1 VVKSTSPDAPIM
13 PQTEIKPEGTAPI
26 QFCVMLKNR
35 AGALSSLVRLLRSA
49 KIEVIGLSVQDARD
63 ATLARIVVSDYEA
76 AIQIFQEKGIPHT
89 TSELVVVGLREA
101 GRDLAHVLDVLR
113 AAETNLDFA
122 YSLMSHPKG
131 ASLMA
136 MHLEDTH
143 FGASVLT
150 KAGFRVYYE
159 EDLIR

>member
-1 VVKSTSPDAPIM
+1 M
-13 PQTEIKPEGTAPI
+13 PNTEIKPEGTSPI
-26 QFCVMLKNR
+26 QFSVMLKNR
-35 AGALSSLVRLLRSA
+35 AGALSALVRLLRAS
-49 KIEVIGLSVQDARD
+49 KIEVIGLSVQDSRD
-63 ATLARIVVSDYEA
+63 ATVARLVLSDPDA
-76 AIQIFQEKGIPHT
+76 AIEIFQEKGIPHT
-89 TSELVVVGLREA
+89 TSELVVVALREA
-101 GRDLAHVLDVLR
+101 GLDLARVLDILR

-131 ASLMA
+131 VSLMA

-150 KAGFRVYYE
+150 KAGFRIFYE